1 MCLRGSAWLRAKL
14 EATCT
19 RQWQC
24 KLYKSIMEILDPQ
37 AGPLLNAAYNVFS
50 ERAPDANRRF
60 RRENCNCQKSVN
72 SSVRLHIR
80 KQIFNLRC
88 WIDENFSHPQ
98 AINRSWFCRESFKQP
113 QSVSCTAFAVSEKEE
128 GFFFAV
134 RVGSICPNGS
144 ASFTCQPT
152 YVSSVFR
159 AFVLEATSHSF
170 TVQSADPDASN
181 APSQLKQQQDILNK
195 NIFH

>member
-60 RRENCNCQKSVN
+60 RRENFNCQKSVN

-128 GFFFAV
+128 GFFLQSELEVYARMDQPLLHV
-134 RVGSICPNGS
+134 NQLTCPL
-144 ASFTCQPT
+144 
-152 YVSSVFR
+152 SSGPLCWKR
-159 AFVLEATSHSF
+159 HPIVLQYSRLIQMQAMPLHS
-170 TVQSADPDASN
+170 
-181 APSQLKQQQDILNK
+181 
-195 NIFH
+195 

>member
-134 RVGSICPNGS
+134 RTRSICPNGS
-144 ASFTCQPT
+144 ASFTCQT
-152 YVSSVFR
+152 NLR
-159 AFVLEATSHSF
+159 VLCLQGLCAGS
-170 TVQSADPDASN
+170 
-181 APSQLKQQQDILNK
+181 DIP
-195 NIFH
+195 